1 VPWPRRVVL
10 ATEACA
16 RGAAS
21 AGAKLALRPAAPCWA
36 LEFVDG
42 CAHGSLRARH
52 GSAQFIE
59 LLQEP
64 DATGHHGT
72 LQGGDPEVRSAGSW
86 LIGVDIGGTFTDIV
100 AVDGSD
106 GTYVTGKV
114 LTTVHPLDG
123 VFNALEAIRTKA
135 EIELTEAEFFVH
147 ATTLASNTLIE
158 RTGAKVGLMTTA
170 GFRDII
176 EIGQEDRYDLYDLQI
191 DLPSVLVPRQW
202 RCGILERMTAQ
213 GQVHS
218 QLDGQSVLAATQQLR
233 DRDAIAICFLN
244 SYANDEH
251 EKQAAEMVAREC
263 PETYFSVSSEVA
275 PIVREYERFIATVI
289 NAYVGP
295 RISSYL
301 RDLSESLIRRGFN
314 GRVGIMKS
322 DGGMCSP
329 EEASRYPARILESGP
344 AAGIIAASAVAQ
356 RCGEPLSVA
365 LDIGGTTAKACLIRD
380 GVPALTEELRVARLH
395 RLVDGS
401 GLPLRLPSLDLIEIG
416 AGGGSIASIN
426 NLGLLQVGPSSAG
439 ANPGPACYALGGELP
454 TVTDAD
460 AVLGYLGAADFAG
473 GDLQLDVAR
482 AQHAI
487 EAHIL
492 SRTGTRDP
500 IVAAWG
506 IYDVVNENMSR
517 AVRLHCL
524 EHGIDPG
531 AVTLI
536 ATGGAGPVHASGIMS
551 RLGAV
556 RVICPVDAGVGSA
569 IGLLLAP
576 RTVDQSVAQ
585 IVPLEG
591 LTSEE
596 LRRRLL
602 AVERDLRSRHTENGT
617 GMTATCH
624 LNVRVQGQ
632 AYDVDLLV
640 APEAPL
646 DGLASAFRKEYE
658 ARFGRP
664 PWPGKLEIVGWSV
677 RLTQAPSA
685 MPRHKRLTT
694 SRPRSATTRRAYF
707 GPRLSWMEA
716 KLLDRASLSPGM
728 TGAGPILIQDEAS
741 TIVVGPAHR
750 MSVDPEG
757 NVVIHSVSGAHLHGH

>member
-1 VPWPRRVVL
+1 VK
-10 ATEACA
+10 
-16 RGAAS
+16 AS
-21 AGAKLALRPAAPCWA
+21 
-36 LEFVDG
+36 DG
-42 CAHGSLRARH
+42 
-52 GSAQFIE
+52 
-59 LLQEP
+59 
-64 DATGHHGT
+64 
-72 LQGGDPEVRSAGSW
+72 W
-86 LIGVDIGGTFTDIV
+86 LIGVDIGGTFTDVV
-100 AVDGSD
+100 AVDGSS
-106 GTYVTGKV
+106 GAYVTGKV
-114 LTTVHPLDG
+114 LTTPQPLDG
-123 VFNALEAIRTKA
+123 VFHALEAIRAKA
-135 EIELTEAEFFVH
+135 DVELRGAEFFVH

-191 DLPSVLVPRQW
+191 DLPTALVPRQW
-202 RCGILERMTAQ
+202 RCGIVERVTAT
-213 GQVHS
+213 GQIHT
-218 QLDGQSVLAATQQLR
+218 QLDGRSVLAAIEQLR
-233 DRDAIAICFLN
+233 DRDAIAVCFLN
-244 SYANDEH
+244 SYANGEH
-251 EKQAAEMVAREC
+251 EKQAAEMIAREC
-263 PETYFSVSSEVA
+263 PDTYFSTSSEIA
-275 PIVREYERFIATVI
+275 PIVREYERFMAAVI

-301 RDLSESLIRRGFN
+301 RDLSESLLRRGFS

-329 EEASRYPARILESGP
+329 EEASRHPARILESGP

-356 RCGEPLSVA
+356 RSGESLSVA
-365 LDIGGTTAKACLIRD
+365 LDIGGTTAKACLVREGI
-380 GVPALTEELRVARLH
+380 PALTEELRVARLH

-426 NLGLLQVGPSSAG
+426 SLGLLQVGPSSAG
-439 ANPGPACYALGGELP
+439 ANPGPACYGRGGELP

-460 AVLGYLGAADFAG
+460 VVLGYVGAADFAG
-473 GDLQLDVAR
+473 GDLQLNAAR
-482 AQHAI
+482 AHQAI
-487 EAHIL
+487 ETHIL

-551 RLGAV
+551 KIGAV

-585 IVPLEG
+585 IVQLED
-591 LTSEE
+591 LTPDE

-602 AVERDLRSRHTENGT
+602 AVEGELRSGQTENGAA
-617 GMTATCH
+617 MTATHH
-624 LNVRVQGQ
+624 LNMRVQGQ
-632 AYDVDLLV
+632 AYDVELPV
-640 APEAPL
+640 TPEAPL
-646 DGLASAFRKEYE
+646 DGLVHAFRREYE
-658 ARFGRP
+658 VRFGRP
-664 PWPGKLEIVGWSV
+664 PWPGKLEIVGWGV

-685 MPRHKRLTT
+685 TPRRKRLTA
-694 SRPRSATTRRAYF
+694 SQPRSATTRRAYF
-707 GPRLSWMEA
+707 GPRRSWMDA
-716 KLLDRASLSPGM
+716 KVLDRASLSPGM
-728 TGAGPILIQDEAS
+728 SGAGPILIQDEAS

-750 MSVDPEG
+750 MTVDREG
-757 NVVIHSVSGAHLHGH
+757 NVVIHSANGAGLND